1 MWEIA
6 NIFKISKYSVENN
19 FRHFSVDHNK
29 LWKIRKEMGI
39 ADHLICLFRNLY
51 AGQEAT
57 VRPELFL
64 IMDMRLG
71 NIVLFLNVMERYR
84 VTWEVGIITHANF
97 KSFVE
102 LSKGLNGK

>member
-1 MWEIA
+1 M
-6 NIFKISKYSVENN
+6 
-19 FRHFSVDHNK
+19 H
-29 LWKIRKEMGI
+29 
-39 ADHLICLFRNLY
+39 NLY
-51 AGQEAT
+51 FFFLLYYLEL
-57 VRPELFL
+57 PELFL
-64 IMDMRLG
+64 IIDMRLG